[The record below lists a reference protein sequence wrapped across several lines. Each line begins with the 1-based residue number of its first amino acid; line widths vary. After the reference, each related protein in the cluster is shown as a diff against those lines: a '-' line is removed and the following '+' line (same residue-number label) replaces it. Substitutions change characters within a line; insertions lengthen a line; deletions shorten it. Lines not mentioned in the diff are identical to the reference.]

1 MRGHRVRPSLH
12 AGFMKHGIL
21 WMLALALAPCL
32 RAQPATL
39 RGFVTA
45 SATGEALEGVNVALL
60 DARGDIYGSATTGD
74 GLYVI
79 AGLPAGRVVLQVSHI
94 GYAAYRDT
102 LLFEPGQ
109 VRTLDV
115 ALAAV
120 SAELQELVVEAGRQA
135 RATNLAAGLQTV
147 RPQDIERVPGP
158 DVSGDLAAYL
168 TLLPGVVLVGDQGGQ
183 FYIRG
188 GEPTQNL
195 ALLDGILIYQPFHIL
210 SYYSAFPSEVLRSA
224 DLYAGGFGARY
235 GGRISGVIDAWSRA
249 GSNRDFG
256 GSLSASAFV
265 LGTQIEGPLGP
276 RGGYSFLAS
285 GRQSVL
291 ESGSAL
297 LPGRDVPLNF
307 SDVFLK
313 LQGKTHRHGML
324 SITALHTYDRGRI
337 GEDTGR
343 GTPEMIRWTND
354 AVGARYL
361 FLPGS
366 LPVLAEFLFS
376 GSYYE
381 NAYGPPGN
389 PLRTSSTARINMETH
404 VTHYSPYADVKWGLF
419 ARTLALQSE
428 LGGLF
433 QQLTQDREYLT
444 EAGIYAAPEFRLSQR
459 TTLIPGLRIH
469 NFPSKRHVYVEPRLR
484 ATWGRGPHQVNAA
497 VGLYHQE
504 ITGIS
509 DRRDAANT
517 FTAWTA
523 VPEGDVPEAFHAL
536 LGYQRSFRQRMD
548 FAVEA
553 YYKRLSDLFVSEW
566 TARPR
571 FTTRLQRANGRV
583 YGVDLR
589 VETDTRHLYG
599 YLNYGLSW
607 VSYEA
612 FQESFLLWFGREW
625 YRHRAAHDRRHQ
637 VNFLVGTRIRGVD
650 LNLRWQFGSGR
661 PYNRAYGFDGFLL
674 MDGSA
679 DLFND
684 PGEQRVIYESPFNGV
699 LPAYHRLD
707 LSLERTFDFAS
718 GDVTAQ
724 LSVINAYDRANIFY
738 LDIFT
743 LQRADQLPLIP
754 SLGLR
759 ASLN

>member
-1 MRGHRVRPSLH
+1 MRPFRNI
-12 AGFMKHGIL
+12 GFRKYGIL
-21 WMLALALAPCL
+21 WMLALFAVPCL
-32 RAQPATL
+32 WAQPATL
-39 RGFVTA
+39 RGFVTSREA
-45 SATGEALEGVNVALL
+45 GEALEGVNVVLQ
-60 DARGDIYGSATTGD
+60 DVRGDIYGSATTGD

-79 AGLPAGRVVLQVSHI
+79 PGLPAERMVVQISHI
-94 GYAAYRDT
+94 GYATYLDT
-102 LLFEPGQ
+102 LLFAPGQ

-115 ALAAV
+115 ALA
-120 SAELQELVVEAGRQA
+120 SASGELQELVVEAGRQA
-135 RATNLAAGLQTV
+135 RATNIVAGLQTV
-147 RPQDIERVPGP
+147 RPQQIERVPGP
-158 DVSGDLAAYL
+158 DVAGDLAAYL
-168 TLLPGVVLVGDQGGQ
+168 TVLPGVVLVGDQGGQ

-195 ALLDGILIYQPFHIL
+195 ALLDGILVYQPFHIL
-210 SYYSAFPSEVLRSA
+210 SYYSAFPSEILRSA
-224 DLYAGGFGARY
+224 DLYAGGFGARF

-249 GSNRDFG
+249 GNNRRTG
-256 GSLSASAFV
+256 GSASASAFV
-265 LGTQIEGPLGP
+265 VGTQIEGPLGP
-276 RGGYSFLAS
+276 KGGYSYLVS

-291 ESGSAL
+291 ESGAAL
-297 LPGRDVPLNF
+297 LPGRDVPLEF
-307 SDVFLK
+307 SDLFLK
-313 LQGKTHRHGML
+313 LQGKTHRHGIL
-324 SITALHTYDRGRI
+324 SVTALHTYDRGRI

-343 GTPEMIRWTND
+343 GTPEMIRWSND
-354 AVGARYL
+354 AIGARYL
-361 FLPGS
+361 FLPGN
-366 LPVLAEFLFS
+366 LPILAEFLFS

-381 NAYGPPGN
+381 NSYGPPEAAS
-389 PLRTSSTARINMETH
+389 RTSSTARVNMEAH
-404 VTHYSPYADVKWGLF
+404 VTHYSPYADFKWGLF

-428 LGGLF
+428 LGGMF
-433 QQLTQDREYLT
+433 QGLSLDLEYVT
-444 EAGIYAAPEFRLSQR
+444 EAGIYAAPEFRLSPR

-497 VGLYHQE
+497 LGLYHQE
-504 ITGIS
+504 IAGIS
-509 DRRDAANT
+509 DRRDAAST

-523 VPEGDVPEAFHAL
+523 VPEGDVPEAFHVL
-536 LGYQRSFRQRMD
+536 LGYQRSLWQRMD

-553 YYKRLSDLFVSEW
+553 YYKRLSDLYVSEW

-571 FTTRLQRANGRV
+571 FTSRLQRANGRV

-589 VETDTRHLYG
+589 VETGARRMYG
-599 YLNYGLSW
+599 FLNYGLSW

-637 VNFLVGTRIRGVD
+637 VNLLIGTEVRGVD
-650 LNLRWQFGSGR
+650 VNLRWQFGSGR

-674 MDGSA
+674 MDGTA
-679 DLFND
+679 DVFND
-684 PGEQRVIYESPFNGV
+684 PGERRVIYESPFNGV

-707 LSLERTFDFAS
+707 LSVERTLQFGSAA
-718 GDVTAQ
+718 VTAQ
-724 LSVINAYDRANIFY
+724 FSVINAYDRANIFY

-759 ASLN
+759 TSFN